1 MTEKTYSAKDLSG
14 RDVDI
19 DRTFSESEVDMFSD
33 LFSDFW
39 EENGDNYTDNGGMDA
54 IDIAY
59 SEFFDA
65 YSCGEYSDKK
75 LGKNVGRGLAA
86 LAGAG
91 AGYAASN
98 VLNAKDK
105 QKRKD
110 ILLKMKQG
118 RASSAEINELKSLKT
133 KINTRKAL
141 STVGGAAL
149 ATAGTVG
156 LSKLKQKQNKK
167 EMESN
172 YSQEDLFADE
182 FANYFVT
189 NVDHY
194 GDTDEGMDEAYN
206 DFVNSMENETE
217 EVYSE
222 EDEMLMDNFSNF
234 YNDVADLY
242 SNDDQGI
249 EDAFNDFL
257 EIEASMDNYTED
269 YEINEDEYSEDEL
282 AFIDY
287 YTSNE
292 DVYGDKAELAYNDF
306 MEVYSEVE
314 NEFEDEYAITDTWRG
329 RGAIGGGATT
339 AAAGAVL
346 GAGTNAA
353 RRMILN
359 KKKGEKLSKGLG
371 KSTLKGAGA
380 GALVGGAAGAG
391 LGYTAGKALDKGNYS
406 DYEYSGYGDYAGET
420 FYSEEVQAMAHDF
433 ADFYAELEDV
443 YGDDLEMAFDDYSD
457 ALENLANE
465 EDVYSEDNYAMQMPK
480 MGKKAK
486 SGLAGAGMGAA
497 AGIAMGAMMDPKAK
511 ERKALKAK
519 VKAGTATDA
528 DKSKLAELKKARRN
542 RIMKAGGAGAVG
554 GAALGVAS
562 ETKKGKELRNKV
574 AGSKFGQGVGNAT
587 NKTKETFGKAAG
599 SIKGMFNKKGKDE
612 DAGKT
617 SNLKESKESYLN
629 ETDMDRNFSA
639 NDGSET
645 KSYVLGLLK

>member
-1 MTEKTYSAKDLSG
+1 
-14 RDVDI
+14 
-19 DRTFSESEVDMFSD
+19 MFSD

-206 DFVNSMENETE
+206 DFVNSMENGTE

-222 EDEMLMDNFSNF
+222 EDEVLMDNFSNF

-257 EIEASMDNYTED
+257 EIEASMDNYTEE

-292 DVYGDKAELAYNDF
+292 DVYGDNAELAYNDF

-314 NEFEDEYAITDTWRG
+314 NEFET
-329 RGAIGGGATT
+329 
-339 AAAGAVL
+339 
-346 GAGTNAA
+346 
-353 RRMILN
+353 
-359 KKKGEKLSKGLG
+359 
-371 KSTLKGAGA
+371 
-380 GALVGGAAGAG
+380 
-391 LGYTAGKALDKGNYS
+391 
-406 DYEYSGYGDYAGET
+406 EYSGYDDAAEET

-457 ALENLANE
+457 ALENLANG
-465 EDVYSEDNYAMQMPK
+465 EDVYSEDNYAMKMPNMPK

-574 AGSKFGQGVGNAT
+574 AGSKFGQGVGKAAD
-587 NKTKETFGKAAG
+587 KTKETAGKAG
-599 SIKGMFNKKGKDE
+599 DSIKGMFNKGKKSEEGNQPSEMKDNN
-612 DAGKT
+612 K
-617 SNLKESKESYLN
+617 SSLN

>member
-14 RDVDI
+14 REVDI
-19 DRTFSESEVDMFSD
+19 DRAFSESEVDMFSD

-39 EENGDNYTDNGGMDA
+39 EENGDNYSDLGSMDA

-65 YSCGEYSDKK
+65 YSCGEYSDKNIK
-75 LGKNVGRGLAA
+75 LGKNTGRGIAA
-86 LAGAG
+86 VGGAI
-91 AGYAASN
+91 AGYGASSI
-98 VLNAKDK
+98 LNKKDK

-118 RASSAEINELKSLKT
+118 RASSAEINELKSLKS

-141 STVGGAAL
+141 STAGGAAL

-156 LSKLKQKQNKK
+156 ISKLKQNKIKK
-167 EMESN
+167 EMEST

-206 DFVNSMENETE
+206 DFVKSKEENTEENTE

-222 EDEMLMDNFSNF
+222 EDQLLMDNFSNF

-242 SNDDQGI
+242 SNDDQGM

-269 YEINEDEYSEDEL
+269 AEIVEEEYSEQEI

-292 DVYGDKAELAYNDF
+292 DTYGDNAELAYNDF

-314 NEFEDEYAITDTWRG
+314 NEFENET
-329 RGAIGGGATT
+329 
-339 AAAGAVL
+339 
-346 GAGTNAA
+346 
-353 RRMILN
+353 
-359 KKKGEKLSKGLG
+359 
-371 KSTLKGAGA
+371 
-380 GALVGGAAGAG
+380 
-391 LGYTAGKALDKGNYS
+391 NYS
-406 DYEYSGYGDYAGET
+406 AEENTET
-420 FYSEEVQAMAHDF
+420 VEEVEETQYSEEVQELASDF
-433 ADFYAELEDV
+433 ADFYSELEDV
-443 YGDDLEMAFDDYSD
+443 YGDDLEMAFDDYTD

-465 EDVYSEDNYAMQMPK
+465 DVYAEEVETETEDTYAESQYPKGDNYSLSSHL
-480 MGKKAK
+480 KKGISKDAK
-486 SGLAGAGMGAA
+486 AGMKGAGMGAA
-497 AGIAMGAMMDPKAK
+497 AGLAMGAMMDPKAK

-528 DKSKLAELKKARRN
+528 DKAKLADMKKSRRN
-542 RIMKAGGAGAVG
+542 KLMKATAGGAVAG
-554 GAALGVAS
+554 GVLGVAS
-562 ETKKGKELRNKV
+562 KTKQGEKVMAKAGEMGKKVADTKAGKAVSGTAGKV
-574 AGSKFGQGVGNAT
+574 AGATKGAMDKVKGMVSKDKNKSEQDTVETKSMDRSYASNIVFGTNEVSG
-587 NKTKETFGKAAG
+587 NKTVETEKNFSEKD
-599 SIKGMFNKKGKDE
+599 NK
-612 DAGKT
+612 
-617 SNLKESKESYLN
+617 N
-629 ETDMDRNFSA
+629 ETQ
-639 NDGSET
+639 
-645 KSYVLGLLK
+645 SYVLGLIK